1 MFLGKK
7 LCTSCR
13 RIGPA
18 ESALPNI
25 NSMVSKTSRTKPL
38 KPPGDD
44 LPQAR
49 ALDQHIGATVHA
61 LRSRRVMT
69 IADLSRRSG
78 ISVSMLSKIEN
89 AQVSASLETLL
100 SLSGALGVGVAE
112 LMQEFQSREGV
123 VQFVPKNGGLEVVRR
138 GTKMGHTYRLLFSH
152 RGPHKPFEPFL
163 VTLTDAREMFP
174 SFKHKGLEFIHILEG
189 KLRYRHGDQTF
200 VLAPGDS
207 ITFDGDVPHGPDAL
221 IKLPIVM
228 LAIMVYP
235 EAKE

>member
-1 MFLGKK
+1 
-7 LCTSCR
+7 
-13 RIGPA
+13 
-18 ESALPNI
+18 
-25 NSMVSKTSRTKPL
+25 MVSKPARTKALP
-38 KPPGDD
+38 PPGDE
-44 LPQAR
+44 QSHVK

-61 LRSRRVMT
+61 LRSRRAMT

-78 ISVSMLSKIEN
+78 VSAGMLSKIEN

-100 SLSGALGVGVAE
+100 SLSGALGVGVAD
-112 LMQEFQSREGV
+112 LMQEFQTREGV
-123 VQFVPKNGGLEVVRR
+123 VQFVPKSSGLEVIRR
-138 GTKMGHTYRLLFSH
+138 GTKKGHTYRLLFSH

-163 VTLTDAREMFP
+163 VTLTDASEVFP
-174 SFKHKGLEFIHILEG
+174 SFKHKGLEFIHILQG

-200 VLAPGDS
+200 MLAPGDS

-235 EAKE
+235 GAKE

>member
-1 MFLGKK
+1 MA
-7 LCTSCR
+7 S
-13 RIGPA
+13 I
-18 ESALPNI
+18 
-25 NSMVSKTSRTKPL
+25 TSREKPL
-38 KPPGDD
+38 PPTADD
-44 LPQAR
+44 PSQVK

-61 LRSRRVMT
+61 LRSRRAMT

-78 ISVSMLSKIEN
+78 VSAGMLSKIEN

-100 SLSGALGVGVAE
+100 SLSRALGVGVAD
-112 LMQEFQSREGV
+112 LMHEFQAREGD
-123 VQFVPKNGGLEVVRR
+123 VQFVPKNGGLEVIRR
-138 GTKMGHTYRLLFSH
+138 GTKKGHTYRLLFSH

-163 VTLTDAREMFP
+163 VTLNDASEVFP

-200 VLAPGDS
+200 MLAPGDS
-207 ITFDGDVPHGPDAL
+207 ITFNGDVPHGPDAL

-235 EAKE
+235 GAKE

>member
-1 MFLGKK
+1 MP
-7 LCTSCR
+7 R
-13 RIGPA
+13 
-18 ESALPNI
+18 
-25 NSMVSKTSRTKPL
+25 NSGGFAVKWPDTCPTDLRNHIMASTTFRKKPL
-38 KPPGDD
+38 PPTADD
-44 LPQAR
+44 PSPVK

-61 LRSRRVMT
+61 LRSRRAMT

-78 ISVSMLSKIEN
+78 VSAGMLSKIEN

-100 SLSGALGVGVAE
+100 SLSRALGVGVAD
-112 LMQEFQSREGV
+112 LMHEFQAREGD
-123 VQFVPKNGGLEVVRR
+123 VQFVPKNGGLEVIRR
-138 GTKMGHTYRLLFSH
+138 GTKKGHTYRLLFSH

-163 VTLTDAREMFP
+163 VTLNDASEVFP

-200 VLAPGDS
+200 MLAPGDS
-207 ITFDGDVPHGPDAL
+207 ITFDGDVPHGPDVL

-235 EAKE
+235 DAKE

>member
-1 MFLGKK
+1 MA
-7 LCTSCR
+7 S
-13 RIGPA
+13 I
-18 ESALPNI
+18 
-25 NSMVSKTSRTKPL
+25 TSREKPL
-38 KPPGDD
+38 PPTADD
-44 LPQAR
+44 PSQVK

-61 LRSRRVMT
+61 LRSRRAMT

-78 ISVSMLSKIEN
+78 VSAGMLSKIEN

-100 SLSGALGVGVAE
+100 SLSRALGVGVAD
-112 LMQEFQSREGV
+112 LMHEFQSREGD
-123 VQFVPKNGGLEVVRR
+123 VQFVPKNGGLEVIRR
-138 GTKMGHTYRLLFSH
+138 GTKKGHTYRLLFSH

-163 VTLTDAREMFP
+163 VTLTDASEVFP
-174 SFKHKGLEFIHILEG
+174 SFKHEGLEFIHILEG

-200 VLAPGDS
+200 MLAPGDS

-235 EAKE
+235 GAKE

>member
-1 MFLGKK
+1 MPSNPSRKK
-7 LCTSCR
+7 QL
-13 RIGPA
+13 A
-18 ESALPNI
+18 
-25 NSMVSKTSRTKPL
+25 
-38 KPPGDD
+38 PPVND
-44 LPQAR
+44 PSQVK

-61 LRSRRVMT
+61 LRSRRAMT

-78 ISVSMLSKIEN
+78 VSAGMLSKIEN

-100 SLSGALGVGVAE
+100 SLSRALGVGVAD
-112 LMQEFQSREGV
+112 LMHEFQSREGD
-123 VQFVPKNGGLEVVRR
+123 VQFVPKNGGLEVIRR
-138 GTKMGHTYRLLFSH
+138 GTKKGHTYRLLFSH

-163 VTLTDAREMFP
+163 VTLTDASEVFP

-200 VLAPGDS
+200 MLAPGDS

-235 EAKE
+235 GAKE